1 MLENKEI
8 FFTRI
13 YRLLFMGAFFVGM
26 TACSNVGPGFAN
38 HPIGCSLGYVWDD
51 CLPGTKGWDNGGGKV
66 YREGAQKILDKYTQ
80 QQIIESSGGVIK

>member
-1 MLENKEI
+1 MLENKQI
-8 FFTRI
+8 FLTRI

-51 CLPGTKGWDNGGGKV
+51 CLPGTKGWDNGGGKI
-66 YREGAQKILDKYTQ
+66 YREGAQKILDKHTQ
-80 QQIIESSGGVIK
+80 LQIIESSGGVIK

>member
-8 FFTRI
+8 FLTRI

-51 CLPGTKGWDNGGGKV
+51 CLPGTKGWDNGGGKI
-66 YREGAQKILDKYTQ
+66 YREGAQKILDKHTQ